1 MPVVIIFSAALFVSA
16 LLLFLVQPMFA
27 KMVLPLLG
35 GSPSVWTTCMLFFQ
49 TGLLA
54 GYGYAHLLTTRL
66 SIRWQAA
73 VHAAVVLVP
82 LTLLPFALPS
92 MPSEGHVAASQPAL
106 WLLLL
111 LATTVGLPFFAL
123 SATAPLL
130 QRWFSA
136 VQTRRCGGSLLPL
149 CGEQRGE
156 PHRAPRVPQSCRTA
170 AVTADAAN
178 HLGVRL
184 RDWRRPP
191 ADLRGCRVA
200 RHRAEG
206 EG

>member
-1 MPVVIIFSAALFVSA
+1 
-16 LLLFLVQPMFA
+16 
-27 KMVLPLLG
+27 
-35 GSPSVWTTCMLFFQ
+35 MLFFQ

-73 VHAAVVLVP
+73 VHARSGAGAP
-82 LTLLPFALPS
+82 DASSRSRSRRCPPKGTWPRRNQPS
-92 MPSEGHVAASQPAL
+92 GCLS
-106 WLLLL
+106 L

-136 VQTRRCGGSLLPL
+136 VRHASAADPVLPVCGQ
-149 CGEQRGE
+149 QRGE
-156 PHRAPRVPQSCRTA
+156 PHRAPRLPQPCGTA
-170 AVTADAAN
+170 AVTADAAS

-184 RDWRRPP
+184 RGSGGGLLLICAVAAWRAIEQKGRADDPPGPSVSISKRTTIAVDFSLVRSVRPY
-191 ADLRGCRVA
+191 AGRHDL
-200 RHRAEG
+200 
-206 EG
+206 